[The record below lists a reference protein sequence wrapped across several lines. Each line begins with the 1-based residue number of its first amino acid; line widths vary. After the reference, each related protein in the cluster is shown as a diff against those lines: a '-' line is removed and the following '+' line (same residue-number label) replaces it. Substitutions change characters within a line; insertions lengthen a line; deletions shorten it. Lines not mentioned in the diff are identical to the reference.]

1 MNNRLTT
8 EEILG
13 LTTTNISQN
22 ETNSGASNLHFT
34 ESTSNFN
41 SLVGPQSFIPRE
53 FQQSLSSR
61 LG

>member
-8 EEILG
+8 EEISG
-13 LTTTNISQN
+13 LTTTNPSQN

-34 ESTSNFN
+34 ESTNNFI
-41 SLVGPQSFIPRE
+41 SLVGPQSLNPRE
-53 FQQSLSSR
+53 FQQNLCSR